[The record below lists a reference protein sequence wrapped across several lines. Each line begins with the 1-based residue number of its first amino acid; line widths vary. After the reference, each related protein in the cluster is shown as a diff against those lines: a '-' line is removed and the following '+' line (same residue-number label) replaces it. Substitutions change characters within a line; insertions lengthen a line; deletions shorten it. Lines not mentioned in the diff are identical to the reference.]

1 MPEPARLMY
10 ELKELAEIL
19 VKEQKLKKGHWC
31 LAVQYGLG
39 AGLVQGSYQG
49 KAGTTPTA
57 LVGMLSIGIQEI
69 DAPNDISVD
78 ASKLHGGTNIRK
90 TAIAKKATALAKAK
104 AKARV
109 RAKAKARVRA
119 KVKARK

>member
-31 LAVQYGLG
+31 LAVRYGLG

-49 KAGTTPTA
+49 KTRTSPTA

-78 ASKLHGGTNIRK
+78 ASKLHGGKRIRK
-90 TAIAKKATALAKAK
+90 TAIAKKATTL
-104 AKARV
+104 
-109 RAKAKARVRA
+109 AKAKARVRA